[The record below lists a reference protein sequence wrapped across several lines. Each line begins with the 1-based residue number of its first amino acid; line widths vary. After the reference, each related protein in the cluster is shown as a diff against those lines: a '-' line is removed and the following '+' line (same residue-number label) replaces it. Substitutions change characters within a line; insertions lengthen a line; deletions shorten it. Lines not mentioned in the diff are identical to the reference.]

1 MRKKFQNMEYSLFCK
16 KNNSFIIAN
25 LIPILVMKNIPES
38 YSIFIVEDDPWYGQI
53 LEYHLNLNPEYK
65 VSRFLTGRD
74 CLDHLH
80 QKPDLISLDFGL
92 PDYPG
97 DKLFQKIR
105 EIAPNVPVVMI
116 SAQEEISVAVSLLK
130 MGIADYLVKDDATKD
145 LLWNS
150 IIRIRENQNLKQ
162 EVAQLREELGQKFSF
177 EKSIIGQ
184 SEAIKKIFILMEKA
198 IKTNINVSITGETGT
213 GKEVVAKAIH
223 YNSERKKKNFIAVNM
238 AAIPKE
244 LIESELFG
252 YEKGAFTGAVTRKIG
267 KFEEANGGTI
277 FLDEIAEL
285 DLNLQSKI
293 LRVLQEREVI
303 RVGGNETI
311 KFDARLII
319 ATHKDLA
326 DEVKR
331 GNFREDLYYR
341 IIGLPIELPP
351 LRLRGN
357 DILILAKHFLDD
369 FAKQN
374 RMGTLTFSK
383 DAKDK
388 LLKYAYPGNVRELKA
403 IIDLA
408 AVMCEN
414 GEIKG
419 EDIIFKSIKQGD
431 IFMMETKTLRAYTC
445 DIIKYHLKK
454 HHNDVIEVADILD
467 IGKSTIYKM
476 LKDGEISL

>member
-1 MRKKFQNMEYSLFCK
+1 MSVME
-16 KNNSFIIAN
+16 
-25 LIPILVMKNIPES
+25 NISET

-53 LEYHLNLNPEYK
+53 LEYHLSLNPDYK
-65 VSRFLTGRD
+65 ITRFLTGQD
-74 CLDHLH
+74 CLDNLC

-116 SAQEEISVAVSLLK
+116 SAQEAISVAVNLLK
-130 MGIADYLVKDDATKD
+130 IGVADYLVKDDATKD

-162 EVAQLREELGQKFSF
+162 EVEHLREALGQKFSF

-184 SEAIKKIFILMEKA
+184 SDAIKRIFVLMEKA

-223 YNSERKKKNFIAVNM
+223 HNSDRKKKNFIAVNM

-252 YEKGAFTGAVTRKIG
+252 YEKGAFTGAMTRKIG

-303 RVGGNETI
+303 RVGGNEVI

-326 DEVKR
+326 DEVKK

-351 LRLRGN
+351 LRFRGN

-374 RMGTLTFSK
+374 KMGILTINK
-383 DAKDK
+383 DAKNK
-388 LLKYAYPGNVRELKA
+388 LLKYPYPGNVRELKA
-403 IIDLA
+403 IMDLA
-408 AVMCEN
+408 AVMCDN
-414 GEIKG
+414 NEIKDD
-419 EDIIFKSIKQGD
+419 DIIFKSIKQND
-431 IFMMETKTLRAYTC
+431 LFMIETKTLRAYTC
-445 DIIKYHLKK
+445 DIVKYHLKK
-454 HHNDVIEVADILD
+454 HNNDVIEVANLLD

-476 LKDGEISL
+476 LKDGEIS

>member
-1 MRKKFQNMEYSLFCK
+1 MECSLFCK
-16 KNNSFIIAN
+16 KNDSFIIDN
-25 LIPILVMKNIPES
+25 LIPVVVMKNMSES

-53 LEYHLNLNPEYK
+53 LEYHLSLNPEYK
-65 VSRFLTGRD
+65 VSRFLTGSD
-74 CLDHLH
+74 CLNNLY

-105 EIAPNVPVVMI
+105 TIAPNVPVVMI
-116 SAQEEISVAVSLLK
+116 SAQEEISVAVNLLK
-130 MGIADYLVKDDATKD
+130 LGIADYLVKDDATKD

-162 EVAQLREELGQKFSF
+162 EVEQLREELGQKFSF
-177 EKSIIGQ
+177 DKSIIGQ
-184 SEAIKKIFILMEKA
+184 SEAIKKIFVLMEKA

-326 DEVKR
+326 DEVKK

-357 DILILAKHFLDD
+357 DTLILAKHFLDD
-369 FAKQN
+369 FTKQN

-388 LLKYAYPGNVRELKA
+388 LLKYPYPGNVRELKA

-414 GEIKG
+414 SVIKAD
-419 EDIIFKSIKQGD
+419 DITFKSIKQSD
-431 IFMMETKTLRAYTC
+431 IFLMETKTLRAYTC

-454 HHNDVIEVADILD
+454 HNNDVIEVANVLD